1 MSDAH
6 AVKGY
11 TIRKDHSKNR
21 LHTACYSQVWNIL
34 DFHCTALTVSAL
46 IQSLMDRL
54 RIVRNIY
61 IYSRPTSVFHYKE
74 M

>member
-34 DFHCTALTVSAL
+34 DFHWTTHCECSDTEPNGQVKNCEKKLT
-46 IQSLMDRL
+46 
-54 RIVRNIY
+54 
-61 IYSRPTSVFHYKE
+61 
-74 M
+74 